1 MAQVKLIAIDP
12 WDCGCNECMIGEYK
26 PLANA
31 TDDDIAD
38 LLAGRLR
45 DNTSDDSLIVGV
57 LYRVEKDGNSRA
69 KLVVDSVKVTL
80 NPDHGYIAY
89 GKVWD
94 PDPYRAGLAA

>member
-1 MAQVKLIAIDP
+1 METLKLIAIDP
-12 WDCGCNECMIGEYK
+12 WDCGCTECTIGEYK

-45 DNTSDDSLIVGV
+45 DNTHEGCLDVAVS
-57 LYRVEKDGNSRA
+57 YRIERDRNSRIR
-69 KLVVDSVKVTL
+69 LVVDTVTVTL
-80 NPDHGYIAY
+80 SPDFEYITY
-89 GKVWD
+89 EKTWS